1 MKKSLLFLIA
11 FSYLIQCYSQI
22 KGIPTQEMPN
32 APKTVTFL
40 AYDAFAYVYTI
51 ENNVFKKSKG
61 SENWEYKNVTL
72 GKITKVDLQNP
83 LKIVLFYE
91 DFNTVILLDNQ
102 LNESQRI
109 NFSEHPTPINATA
122 VGIASQNQLWVYNNL
137 NQQIGLYD
145 YLKNEYK
152 TISTP
157 LPGKIKNYTT
167 DFNSFIWMDDNAEG
181 YSCSLFGAIRS
192 IGKFPNADQVQII
205 NSTQILYSVNQ
216 KISLL
221 SRQKDTAWTS
231 TPLQLSEKRFEKFYY
246 LAQNLAI
253 FTTEGIY
260 NFKIILP

>member
-1 MKKSLLFLIA
+1 MKKYLLFLIA
-11 FSYLIQCYSQI
+11 FSFFAQCYSQI

-40 AYDAFAYVYTI
+40 AYDAFDYAYTI

-102 LNESQRI
+102 LNESQKI

-122 VGIASQNQLWVYNNL
+122 VGIAGQNQLWVYNNL

-152 TISTP
+152 TISTS
-157 LPGKIKNYTT
+157 LAGKIKQYTT
-167 DFNSFIWMDDNAEG
+167 DFNSFIWMDESGEG
-181 YSCSLFGAIRS
+181 YACSLFGAIENL
-192 IGKFPNADQVQII
+192 GKLPNADQLQII
-205 NSTQILYSVNQ
+205 SSNQILYSLDQ
-216 KISLL
+216 KITLL
-221 SRQKDTAWTS
+221 SRQKDKSWAS
-231 TPLQLSEKRFEKFYY
+231 TLLQLPEKRFEKFYY
-246 LAQNLAI
+246 QAQILSI

>member
-1 MKKSLLFLIA
+1 MKKYLLFLIA
-11 FSYLIQCYSQI
+11 FSFLTQCYSQI
-22 KGIPTQEMPN
+22 KGIPTQEMQN

-40 AYDAFAYVYTI
+40 AHDAFDYAYTI

-102 LNESQRI
+102 LNESQKI

-122 VGIASQNQLWVYNNL
+122 VGIAGQNQLWVYNNL

-157 LPGKIKNYTT
+157 LAGKVKNYTT
-167 DFNSFIWMDDNAEG
+167 DFNSFIWMDHNGEG
-181 YSCSLFGAIRS
+181 YSCSLFGAIENL
-192 IGKFPNADQVQII
+192 GKFPVADQLQII
-205 NSTQILYSVNQ
+205 SSNQMLYSIDQ
-216 KISLL
+216 KITLL
-221 SRQKDTAWTS
+221 TRQKDKSWAS
-231 TPLQLSEKRFEKFYY
+231 TTLQLPEKRFEKFYY
-246 LAQNLAI
+246 QAQILAI

>member
-1 MKKSLLFLIA
+1 MKKYLMFLVA
-11 FSYLIQCYSQI
+11 FSFLTQCYSQI
-22 KGIPTQEMPN
+22 KGIPMQAMEV
-32 APKTVTFL
+32 APKTVTFW
-40 AYDAFAYVYTI
+40 ASDAFEYVYTI
-51 ENNVFKKSKG
+51 ENNIFKKSKG
-61 SENWEYKNVTL
+61 SENWEYKNITL
-72 GKITKVDLQNP
+72 GQITKVDLQNP

-122 VGIASQNQLWVYNNL
+122 VGIAGQNQLWVYNNL

-157 LPGKIKNYTT
+157 LSGKVKNYTT

-181 YSCSLFGAIRS
+181 YSCSLFGAIENL
-192 IGKFPNADQVQII
+192 GKFPVADQLQII
-205 NSTQILYSVNQ
+205 SSYQILYSVDQ
-216 KISLL
+216 KIIVLT
-221 SRQKDTAWTS
+221 RQKDKSWTS
-231 TPLQLSEKRFEKFYY
+231 TSLQLPEKRFEKFYY

>member
-1 MKKSLLFLIA
+1 MKKYLLFLIA
-11 FSYLIQCYSQI
+11 FSFFAQCYSQI
-22 KGIPTQEMPN
+22 KGIPTQVIDV

-40 AYDAFAYVYTI
+40 ACDAFEYIYTI

-91 DFNTVILLDNQ
+91 AFNTVILLDNQ
-102 LNESQRI
+102 LNESQKI
-109 NFSEHPTPINATA
+109 NFLEHPTPINATA

-137 NQQIGLYD
+137 NQQIGLHD

-157 LPGKIKNYTT
+157 QAGKIKNYTS
-167 DFNSFIWMDDNAEG
+167 DFNSFIWMDDNGEG
-181 YSCSLFGAIRS
+181 YSCSLFGAIENL
-192 IGKFPNADQVQII
+192 GKLPVADQLQII
-205 NSTQILYSVNQ
+205 SSNQMLYSIDQ
-216 KISLL
+216 KITLL
-221 SRQKDTAWTS
+221 TRQKDKSWTS
-231 TPLQLSEKRFEKFYY
+231 TPLQLPEKRFEKFYY
-246 LAQNLAI
+246 QAQILAI